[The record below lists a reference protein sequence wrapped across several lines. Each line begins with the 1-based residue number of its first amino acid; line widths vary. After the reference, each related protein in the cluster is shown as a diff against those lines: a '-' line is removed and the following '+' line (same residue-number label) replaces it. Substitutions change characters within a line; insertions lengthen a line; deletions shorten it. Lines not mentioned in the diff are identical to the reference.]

1 MIDRP
6 GRGAWLA
13 GTGALLGAISL
24 SGRCASA
31 QSAAAVRI
39 AGASTEG
46 LCEAYYAEELGFFKR
61 SGLNADVRVL
71 PTAAPIAPAV
81 ASGDLHIGAGNA
93 LQVATAHAHNI
104 PFVII
109 ATAEVHDKRFQ
120 NSAVV
125 VAKNSPITSPRDLGG
140 KSVAVSTLNGLEA
153 LAAIA
158 LIDQAGGDVSTVKF
172 VEMGPLLVTDA
183 IVTGRVDAGV
193 LPEPMLSAAKDRT
206 RSIGSGDDAIGAH
219 TVQTVW
225 YALRPWLEA
234 NKDAARRF
242 AAAIYASGDWATA
255 NPEKAAVV
263 LHKYILINE
272 PRAYGRFST
281 KQDPAGMQVVFDAG
295 AKYKFLPQVNASDFV
310 WDGS

>member
-1 MIDRP
+1 MIERP

-13 GTGALLGAISL
+13 GTGAVFGALSLGRRLA
-24 SGRCASA
+24 GA
-31 QSAAAVRI
+31 QSEAAVRI

-46 LCEAYYAEELGFFKR
+46 LCEAYYAEELGLFKR
-61 SGLNADVRVL
+61 HGLNADVRVL

-93 LQVATAHAHNI
+93 LQVGTAHAHNI
-104 PFVII
+104 PFVIV

-125 VAKNSPITSPRDLGG
+125 VAKQSPITSPRDLGG

-206 RSIGSGDDAIGAH
+206 RAIGSGDDAIGAH

-225 YALRPWLEA
+225 YALRPWLDA

-242 AAAIYASGDWATA
+242 AAAIYAAGDWATA
-255 NPEKAAVV
+255 NPEKAAVI
-263 LHKYILINE
+263 LHKYISINE

-281 KQDPAGMQVVFDAG
+281 KQDVAGMQAVFDAG
-295 AKYKFLPQVNASDFV
+295 AKYKFLPQVYAADFV
-310 WDGS
+310 WDGT

>member
-1 MIDRP
+1 
-6 GRGAWLA
+6 
-13 GTGALLGAISL
+13 
-24 SGRCASA
+24 
-31 QSAAAVRI
+31 
-39 AGASTEG
+39 
-46 LCEAYYAEELGFFKR
+46 
-61 SGLNADVRVL
+61 
-71 PTAAPIAPAV
+71 
-81 ASGDLHIGAGNA
+81 
-93 LQVATAHAHNI
+93 
-104 PFVII
+104 
-109 ATAEVHDKRFQ
+109 
-120 NSAVV
+120 
-125 VAKNSPITSPRDLGG
+125 
-140 KSVAVSTLNGLEA
+140 
-153 LAAIA
+153 
-158 LIDQAGGDVSTVKF
+158 
-172 VEMGPLLVTDA
+172 
-183 IVTGRVDAGV
+183 
-193 LPEPMLSAAKDRT
+193 MLSAAKDRT

-242 AAAIYASGDWATA
+242 AAAIYAAGDWATA